1 MKNRKMTLSVIDLSL
16 WRAAAIA
23 VLLWTPGAVHAENSE
38 VDSPSEKTWTEIK
51 DNIFHGVALED
62 GTGLLALET
71 PLRAEDAAIVP
82 VSMRLTLPEG
92 DQRTVR
98 RFTLVIDENPAPLA
112 GVFEIGPAAGV
123 TAISTRVRV
132 NSYTY
137 VHAAAELS
145 DGKTYIVKNYVKASG
160 GCSAPASKDA
170 GSAEANIGALKFKQ
184 FSAPGEGAGNLREA
198 QIMIR
203 HPNYSG
209 MQMDQITRYY
219 IPADFVEE
227 LKVWQGDSLIFT
239 MNGAIS
245 ISEDPNIR
253 FTYAPN
259 GADHFHAE
267 ARDTKGRVFKAEWP
281 VEAGAM

>member
-1 MKNRKMTLSVIDLSL
+1 V
-16 WRAAAIA
+16 
-23 VLLWTPGAVHAENSE
+23 
-38 VDSPSEKTWTEIK
+38 
-51 DNIFHGVALED
+51 
-62 GTGLLALET
+62 
-71 PLRAEDAAIVP
+71 
-82 VSMRLTLPEG
+82 TLPEG
-92 DQRTVR
+92 DDRTVKR
-98 RFTLVIDENPAPLA
+98 LTLVIDENPAPLA
-112 GVFEIGPAAGV
+112 GIFEIGPSSGV

-145 DGKTYIVKNYVKASG
+145 DGKTYVVKNYVKASG

-170 GSAEANIGALKFKQ
+170 DEVAANTGALKFKQ
-184 FSAPGEGAGNLREA
+184 FSASDGTPDKTREA

-209 MQMDQITRYY
+209 MQMDQVTRYY
-219 IPADFVEE
+219 IPANFVEE
-227 LKVWQGDSLIFT
+227 LKVWQGDSLVFT

-253 FTYAPN
+253 FTYTPN

-267 ARDTKGRVFKAEWP
+267 ARDTKGRMFKAEWP
-281 VEAGAM
+281 VESGAM

>member
-1 MKNRKMTLSVIDLSL
+1 MSTRRIIRLGRL
-16 WRAAAIA
+16 AAGL
-23 VLLWTPGAVHAENSE
+23 VLAAFLCAPVHAESAE
-38 VDSPSEKTWTEIK
+38 QPDQPSEKTWTEIK
-51 DNIFHGVALED
+51 DNIFNGVTLED
-62 GTGLLALET
+62 GTGIVSLET

-82 VSMRLTLPEG
+82 VSVKVTLPEG
-92 DQRTVR
+92 DDRTVK

-112 GVFEIGPAAGV
+112 GIFEIGPSSGV

-145 DGKTYIVKNYVKASG
+145 DGKTYVVKNYVKASG

-170 GSAEANIGALKFKQ
+170 DEVAANTGALRFKQ
-184 FSAPGEGAGNLREA
+184 FSESDGTPDKTREA

-209 MQMDQITRYY
+209 MQMDQVTRYY
-219 IPADFVEE
+219 IPANFVEE
-227 LKVWQGDSLIFT
+227 LKVWQGDSLVFT

-253 FTYAPN
+253 FTYTPN
-259 GADHFHAE
+259 GADHFRAE
-267 ARDTKGRVFKAEWP
+267 ARDTKGRMFKAEWP

>member
-1 MKNRKMTLSVIDLSL
+1 M
-16 WRAAAIA
+16 
-23 VLLWTPGAVHAENSE
+23 
-38 VDSPSEKTWTEIK
+38 
-51 DNIFHGVALED
+51 
-62 GTGLLALET
+62 
-71 PLRAEDAAIVP
+71 
-82 VSMRLTLPEG
+82 
-92 DQRTVR
+92 
-98 RFTLVIDENPAPLA
+98 
-112 GVFEIGPAAGV
+112 

-145 DGKTYIVKNYVKASG
+145 DGKTYVVKNYVKASG

-170 GSAEANIGALKFKQ
+170 DEVAANTGALKFKQ
-184 FSAPGEGAGNLREA
+184 FSASDGTPDKTREA

-209 MQMDQITRYY
+209 MQMDQVTRYY
-219 IPADFVEE
+219 IPANFVEE
-227 LKVWQGDSLIFT
+227 LKVWQGDSLVFT

-253 FTYAPN
+253 FTYTPN

-267 ARDTKGRVFKAEWP
+267 ARDTKGRMFKAEWP
-281 VEAGAM
+281 VESGAM